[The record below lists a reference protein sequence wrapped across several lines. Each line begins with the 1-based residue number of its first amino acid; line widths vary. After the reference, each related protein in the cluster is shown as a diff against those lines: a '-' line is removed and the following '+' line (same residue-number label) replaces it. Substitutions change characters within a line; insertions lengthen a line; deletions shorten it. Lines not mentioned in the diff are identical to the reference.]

1 MKPPFT
7 SLFTEVLKVPGD
19 PDQTITIRMLAPES
33 LEQAAKLQQRKVMQ
47 DVREMGG
54 MAILKEFE
62 DLKTAG
68 TEARASDPLLQ
79 FDRVTLLEKG
89 IIAWTYEPKVS
100 RATCTDLTEEVAEF
114 VARAILR
121 LAKPSLFVTAEEAE
135 AEKKDAA
142 APSIVH

>member
-1 MKPPFT
+1 MPPFT
-7 SLFTEVLKVPGD
+7 SLFTKVLDVPGD

-47 DVREMGG
+47 DVRDMGG

-62 DLKTAG
+62 DLKATGAD
-68 TEARASDPLLQ
+68 ARAADPLLQ

-89 IIAWTYEPKVS
+89 IMGWTYEPKVS
-100 RATCTDLTEEVAEF
+100 RVTCADLTEDVAEF